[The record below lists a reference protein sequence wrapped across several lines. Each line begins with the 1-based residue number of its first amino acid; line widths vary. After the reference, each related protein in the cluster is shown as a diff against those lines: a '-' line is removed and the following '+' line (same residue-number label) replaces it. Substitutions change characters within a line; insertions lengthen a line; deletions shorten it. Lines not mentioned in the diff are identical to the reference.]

1 MRISLKKTVTAAM
14 LAALTVALSGFYIPI
29 GVSKCYPIQ
38 HMVNVLCAVFLGP
51 GYGVMAAFC
60 TSLIRNL
67 MGTGSLLAFPGSMV
81 GALLCGINVLCAV
94 FLGPGYG
101 VMAAFCTSLIRNL
114 MGTGS
119 LLAFPGSMVG
129 ALLCGILYEKTGKLL
144 PTYLGEVIGT
154 GILGGMLCYPVAVVL
169 MGKEAAL
176 FTYVMPFLMSTCC

>member
-1 MRISLKKTVTAAM
+1 MKISLKKTVTAAM

-81 GALLCGINVLCAV
+81 GALLCGI
-94 FLGPGYG
+94 
-101 VMAAFCTSLIRNL
+101 
-114 MGTGS
+114 
-119 LLAFPGSMVG
+119 
-129 ALLCGILYEKTGKLL
+129 LYEKTGKLL

-154 GILGGMLCYPVAVVL
+154 GILAGCSVTRWQWSSWEKRRL
-169 MGKEAAL
+169 L
-176 FTYVMPFLMSTCC
+176 FTYVMPFLMSTCCGTIMAAALWEFWKRAM

>member
-1 MRISLKKTVTAAM
+1 MKISLKKTVTAAM

-81 GALLCGINVLCAV
+81 GALLCGI
-94 FLGPGYG
+94 
-101 VMAAFCTSLIRNL
+101 
-114 MGTGS
+114 
-119 LLAFPGSMVG
+119 
-129 ALLCGILYEKTGKLL
+129 LYEKTGK
-144 PTYLGEVIGT
+144 

-176 FTYVMPFLMSTCC
+176 FTYVMPFLMSTCCGTIMAAAFVGVLEKSHVISYIRGVMGDA

>member
-1 MRISLKKTVTAAM
+1 MKISLKKTVTAAM

-38 HMVNVLCAVFLGP
+38 HMVNVLCA
-51 GYGVMAAFC
+51 
-60 TSLIRNL
+60 I
-67 MGTGSLLAFPGSMV
+67 
-81 GALLCGINVLCAV
+81 

-176 FTYVMPFLMSTCC
+176 FTYVMPFLMSTCCGTIMAAYPGSYGGRIKQGKTIWKMCGNPGKLYGIH

>member
-1 MRISLKKTVTAAM
+1 MKISLKKAVTAAM
-14 LAALTVALSGFYIPI
+14 LAALTVALSGLYIPI

-60 TSLIRNL
+60 ASLIRNL

-81 GALLCGINVLCAV
+81 GALLCG
-94 FLGPGYG
+94 
-101 VMAAFCTSLIRNL
+101 M
-114 MGTGS
+114 
-119 LLAFPGSMVG
+119 
-129 ALLCGILYEKTGKLL
+129 LYEKTGKLL
-144 PTYLGEVIGT
+144 PAYLGEVIGT

-176 FTYVMPFLMSTCC
+176 FTYVMPFLMSTC

>member
-1 MRISLKKTVTAAM
+1 MKISIKKTVTAAM

-81 GALLCGINVLCAV
+81 GALLCG
-94 FLGPGYG
+94 
-101 VMAAFCTSLIRNL
+101 
-114 MGTGS
+114 
-119 LLAFPGSMVG
+119 LADRW
-129 ALLCGILYEKTGKLL
+129 TGKL
-144 PTYLGEVIGT
+144 TAAYASEISGT
-154 GILGGMLCYPVAVVL
+154 GIIGAMLCYPVAAIL
-169 MGKEAAL
+169 MGKEVAL
-176 FTYVMPFLMSTCC
+176 FFYVAPFLMSTLCGTAIAAILIGVLCRSGAFGYLKRQVAAKE

>member
-1 MRISLKKTVTAAM
+1 MKISLKKTVTAAM

-81 GALLCGINVLCAV
+81 GALLCGIPGRGKAGEGRYMFHVRE
-94 FLGPGYG
+94 FL
-101 VMAAFCTSLIRNL
+101 R
-114 MGTGS
+114 
-119 LLAFPGSMVG
+119 
-129 ALLCGILYEKTGKLL
+129 
-144 PTYLGEVIGT
+144 
-154 GILGGMLCYPVAVVL
+154 
-169 MGKEAAL
+169 GKEYEPDPGRRDRKY
-176 FTYVMPFLMSTCC
+176 F

>member
-67 MGTGSLLAFPGSMV
+67 MG
-81 GALLCGINVLCAV
+81 
-94 FLGPGYG
+94 
-101 VMAAFCTSLIRNL
+101 
-114 MGTGS
+114 
-119 LLAFPGSMVG
+119 

-176 FTYVMPFLMSTCC
+176 FTYVMPFLMSTCCGTIMAAAFVGVLEKSHVISYIRGVMGDA

>member
-1 MRISLKKTVTAAM
+1 MKISLKKTVTAAM

-81 GALLCGINVLCAV
+81 GALLCGI
-94 FLGPGYG
+94 
-101 VMAAFCTSLIRNL
+101 
-114 MGTGS
+114 
-119 LLAFPGSMVG
+119 
-129 ALLCGILYEKTGKLL
+129 LYEKT
-144 PTYLGEVIGT
+144 
-154 GILGGMLCYPVAVVL
+154 GMLCYPVAVVL

-176 FTYVMPFLMSTCC
+176 FTYVMPFLMSTACGTIMAAAFVGVLEKSHVISYIRGVMGDA

>member
-1 MRISLKKTVTAAM
+1 MKISLKKTVTAAM

-81 GALLCGINVLCAV
+81 GALLCGI
-94 FLGPGYG
+94 
-101 VMAAFCTSLIRNL
+101 
-114 MGTGS
+114 
-119 LLAFPGSMVG
+119 
-129 ALLCGILYEKTGKLL
+129 LYEKTGKLL

-154 GILGGMLCYPVAVVL
+154 GVLGGMLCYPVAVVPH
-169 MGKEAAL
+169 GKRGGAFYVCDAL
-176 FTYVMPFLMSTCC
+176 PYEHLLRGRSWLRPLWECWKRAM